1 MSEQNGRISSSST
14 SPTKAHANGGSV
26 DSVLYRNLVDL
37 VPLVESLM
45 DRRVNPSYS
54 RRSSMIYTKT
64 PSRESLSKKMGD
76 QKGRATGQMKKRRDT
91 GDNDLSKHIHRDNK
105 DVGADDFS
113 LFSSRAVA
121 VEKDSEEL
129 VMLRGQMEELRT
141 KLLEK
146 DDALRS
152 AEDSLNQMS
161 SLHASI
167 GDLKRQMTEKD
178 SMIRTVTSQLSNARN
193 KLADKQAALEK
204 IEWEVTTTNKNVKK
218 LQEDR
223 NSLEFEMSSFI
234 QLFETLSESDSVTC
248 PEDYDASIH
257 QFNRVPYID
266 DISESE
272 MQEIEEARRSYVE
285 ALTVAKEKEDE
296 ESLAGAIEARLRLLS
311 LVFRTS

>member
-45 DRRVNPSYS
+45 
-54 RRSSMIYTKT
+54 
-64 PSRESLSKKMGD
+64 MGD
-76 QKGRATGQMKKRRDT
+76 QKGRTTGQMKKRRDA
-91 GDNDLSKHIHRDNK
+91 GDNELSKHIHGDNK
-105 DVGADDFS
+105 DVGANDFS
-113 LFSSRAVA
+113 LFSSRALS

-129 VMLRGQMEELRT
+129 IMLRGQMEELRK
-141 KLLEK
+141 KLSEK
-146 DDALRS
+146 DDTLRS

-167 GDLKRQMTEKD
+167 GDLKQQMMEKD
-178 SMIRTVTSQLSNARN
+178 SMIRTVTSQLSNARPPLPVLEANGDYDAICFAGSPSN

-204 IEWEVTTTNKNVKK
+204 IEWEVTTTNKKVEK

-234 QLFETLSESDSVTC
+234 QLFETLSECDSVTC

-285 ALTVAKEKEDE
+285 ALAVAKEKEDE

-311 LVFRTS
+311 LIFRTS

>member
-1 MSEQNGRISSSST
+1 
-14 SPTKAHANGGSV
+14 
-26 DSVLYRNLVDL
+26 
-37 VPLVESLM
+37 M

-76 QKGRATGQMKKRRDT
+76 QKGRTTGQMKKRRDG
-91 GDNDLSKHIHRDNK
+91 GDNELSKHIHGDSK

-113 LFSSRAVA
+113 LFSSRAVS

-129 VMLRGQMEELRT
+129 VMLRGQMEELRK

-167 GDLKRQMTEKD
+167 GDLKQQMTAKD
-178 SMIRTVTSQLSNARN
+178 TMIRTVTSQLSNARN

-204 IEWEVTTTNKNVKK
+204 IEWEVTTTNKQVEK

-285 ALTVAKEKEDE
+285 ALVVAKEKEDE